1 MGAGVGGS
9 EGRGEEMN
17 KMQEDMLERCSNDYL
32 EEIKNEK
39 EDIHTTIRKYLGDYV
54 STVVEPLFKK
64 SGQLDAKYARALS
77 YPSHIIDAVFTGAV
91 LYIYDRVSTGQ
102 AHPKTHDIKLLC
114 TALTLH
120 DVNKYWN
127 EITGPNYSGN
137 YRKLIQDY
145 FEIDPFDLKT
155 YFSDWASELEE
166 IVFLVQHT
174 QESDDA
180 QYESRF
186 SQPRY
191 AKLLPYVKIGDKVAS
206 LSKLENPL
214 QEIHKRLKNET
225 HDVHLM
231 RLPEI
236 PQQLLSQTVY
246 RSAKKFLVKSGG
258 VPLLISPQ
266 GILYLSSDE
275 IEIDPAVLKKL
286 IGAELAEKTCAKPV
300 LEWKKFDLA
309 PLLSI
314 PLDKQDRFDIYLES
328 VREKTESGLLSVLGK
343 TTYPQ
348 DVELQESLACITYF
362 IYNDKGSDWT
372 KFPELEKAIQED
384 YLKEQ
389 LRKMGEMR
397 QNFADRDDVGRQKC
411 KAYTVYE
418 LVQKHNDHAEPL
430 RLLRS
435 SVKGA
440 ILSKL
445 DEESSALDPIV
456 RLVCAYNREIT
467 GGLANTSPKGG
478 GDVCFMCGAVADKQY
493 KLGQKKHFLQ
503 VGGFTKRATPKDPYK
518 RWCAACQIEH
528 QLIDSLVQSS
538 GFSVN
543 EDLIFFYFY
552 FDSVFVNVDPFQEQ
566 MSKVGINV
574 QGTEKLGL
582 NFTLGD
588 FDTPFHIEPMAI
600 RLPPK
605 QTEHS
610 SKSTRRARAIHTAI
624 KACLKCGCKCV
635 ATSPYALIRMYDG
648 MFCNERPSTL
658 EKNLGIDHIKTFKDA
673 RHIVAQLDFINQF
686 DGVKGLYRVQRFKPI
701 TVIPYVKS
709 VKRKEGAGKFV
720 IWANE
725 NGDRLHKLLGDE
737 TMDMKEI
744 AEKGIALFRA
754 HRLSSSYKRVKIFRT
769 ALDSLMVSKAQKY
782 KDDEAVRFAAARVT
796 KDVLREQH
804 DKNVGKDI
812 PAECLDYVESIA
824 EYLKEHGLW
833 NVKKIS
839 QWGNPLT
846 DVYEFEYICATK
858 TKGDAQ

>member
-1 MGAGVGGS
+1 MGAG
-9 EGRGEEMN
+9 EGGEEMN
-17 KMQEDMLERCSNDYL
+17 DMPEDMQEGYSNKYL
-32 EEIKNEK
+32 EEIVNEE
-39 EDIHTTIRKYLGDYV
+39 EDIHTTIRKYLTDYV
-54 STVVEPLFKK
+54 SIVVEPLFNK

-127 EITGPNYSGN
+127 EIAGSDYRGN
-137 YRKLIQDY
+137 YRKLIHDY

-155 YFSDWASELEE
+155 YFSDWERELEE

-266 GILYLSSDE
+266 GILYLSSDR

-286 IGAELAEKTCAKPV
+286 IGAELADKTEAKPV
-300 LEWKKFDLA
+300 LSDRKFDLD

-314 PLDKQDRFDIYLES
+314 PLDKQDRFDIYLKS

-343 TTYPQ
+343 TAYPQ
-348 DVELQESLACITYF
+348 DVELQESLAGITYF
-362 IYNDKGSDWT
+362 IYNDKKGSDWT
-372 KFPELEKAIQED
+372 RFPELESAIQDD
-384 YLKEQ
+384 YVIEGLQKIGQ
-389 LRKMGEMR
+389 IR
-397 QNFADRDDVGRQKC
+397 QNFADQSDVGGQKC
-411 KAYTVYE
+411 KAYTTYE
-418 LVQKHNDHAEPL
+418 LVQKHNDYAEPL
-430 RLLRS
+430 RLLHS
-435 SVKGA
+435 SAKGA

-445 DEESSALDPIV
+445 DAESSALDPII
-456 RLVCAYNREIT
+456 RLVCAHNREIT
-467 GGLANTSPKGG
+467 DGLADISPKGG
-478 GDVCFMCGAVADKQY
+478 GEVCFMCGAVAEKKY
-493 KLGQKKHFLQ
+493 KPGKHFLQ
-503 VGGFTKRATPKDPYK
+503 SGGFTKRATPRDQYK
-518 RWCAACQIEH
+518 RYCDACQIEH
-528 QLIDSLVQSS
+528 QLINSLIQRGS
-538 GFSVN
+538 FRVN

-566 MSKVGINV
+566 MSKVEVNV
-574 QGTEKLGL
+574 QGTTTGKLGL

-600 RLPPK
+600 RLPKK
-605 QTEHS
+605 QAEHS

-624 KACLKCGCKCV
+624 KACLACGCKCV
-635 ATSPYALIRMYDG
+635 ATSPYTLMRMYDG
-648 MFCNERPSTL
+648 LFYNEQPTTL
-658 EKNLGIDHIKTFKDA
+658 EKNLGIDHIRTFRDA
-673 RHIVAQLDFINQF
+673 RRIVAQLDFVNQF
-686 DGVKGLYRVQRFKPI
+686 DGMKGLYRVQRFEPI
-701 TVIPYVKS
+701 TVIPYA
-709 VKRKEGAGKFV
+709 KREIGADKFAG
-720 IWANE
+720 WANKNE
-725 NGDRLHKLLGDE
+725 DHLHELLGDE

-744 AEKGIALFRA
+744 AEKGVALFGI
-754 HRLSSSYKRVKIFRT
+754 HRFSGTYKRVKIFRT
-769 ALDSLMVSKAQKY
+769 ALDSLMASKAQKY
-782 KDDEAVRFAAARVT
+782 PDDEAVRFAAAEVM
-796 KDVLREQH
+796 KDVLREQFS
-804 DKNVGKDI
+804 KKRGKDI

-833 NVKKIS
+833 NVKKMS

-846 DVYEFEYICATK
+846 DVYDFEYICATK
-858 TKGDAQ
+858 TKGDTK